1 MNLTDSLQ
9 FHLVVMQIVDSL
21 SDKVA
26 TTLRTN
32 QSKQNYDFQLT
43 PLNCEM
49 KVFRVVSSLL
59 LGFVPISAV
68 QCQDRTTIPLN
79 KKSLLQFKLSLCKIK
94 KIHVVF

>member
-1 MNLTDSLQ
+1 MSLSESRSVCSLKLKILSEIEMNLTDSLQ

-49 KVFRVVSSLL
+49 KVFRVVALY
-59 LGFVPISAV
+59 F
-68 QCQDRTTIPLN
+68 
-79 KKSLLQFKLSLCKIK
+79 
-94 KIHVVF
+94 